1 MGEGEVY
8 NEKVFR
14 SISETDRV
22 TPHSLS
28 ASLLLLVFYVALL
41 KWVRL
46 SVESIQKES
55 IFGGSVFLMHV
66 MMLQMIHRLSCRC
79 RYDLTSTVDLHQASG
94 TSPKLGVWRRM
105 MVWLWH
111 GVASGY
117 DHHRSGELGPKSTDS
132 SDPPPKPIT
141 QIDCPVT
148 LSDIVLA
155 QNSST

>member
-1 MGEGEVY
+1 M
-8 NEKVFR
+8 KKFSAR
-14 SISETDRV
+14 SARQTESRLT
-22 TPHSLS
+22 LS

-66 MMLQMIHRLSCRC
+66 MLQMIHRLSCRC
-79 RYDLTSTVDLHQASG
+79 RYDLTSAVDLHQASG